1 MSCRCVPVCV
11 CVCVCACLKLFVN
24 IPNMQRIVLKRG
36 KKQSQYRAEAAP
48 HFLLLFLCVVLVLVV
63 VVAAVSRFLSICCL
77 LLLLCCSSSVLSHS
91 LSLSL
96 FTLILKHGQTR
107 RLSKCLG
114 PQKSMLRNFKVKC
127 FPWILK
133 CLRVLV
139 NSRQEEDTAHRHAW
153 IHIHIRVHAS
163 TCCQLIHKQSY
174 RFRNRQT
181 SHCVAR
187 WRRAVTNS

>member
-11 CVCVCACLKLFVN
+11 CVYMSVCVCACLKLFVN
-24 IPNMQRIVLKRG
+24 IPNMQRIVLKKG

-48 HFLLLFLCVVLVLVV
+48 HFLLLFLCVVLDVV

-77 LLLLCCSSSVLSHS
+77 LLLLCSSSSVLSHS
-91 LSLSL
+91 LCLSL

-127 FPWILK
+127 FP
-133 CLRVLV
+133 
-139 NSRQEEDTAHRHAW
+139 
-153 IHIHIRVHAS
+153 
-163 TCCQLIHKQSY
+163 
-174 RFRNRQT
+174 
-181 SHCVAR
+181 
-187 WRRAVTNS
+187 